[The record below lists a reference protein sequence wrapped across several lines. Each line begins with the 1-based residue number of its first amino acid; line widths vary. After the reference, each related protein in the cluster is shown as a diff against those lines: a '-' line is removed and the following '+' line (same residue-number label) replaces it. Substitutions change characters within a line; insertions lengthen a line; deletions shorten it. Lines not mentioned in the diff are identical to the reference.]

1 MQNKICRRGEKDE
14 AIDAVD
20 VDEEKKFSRRVWQ
33 GIQELDDSVVVPYYL
48 FGKKDKL
55 SYDLGLSTVILGDGE
70 VATGPVEARWWCGV

>member
-33 GIQELDDSVVVPYYL
+33 GIQ
-48 FGKKDKL
+48 
-55 SYDLGLSTVILGDGE
+55 
-70 VATGPVEARWWCGV
+70 